1 MNPEFSRLFLTNQI
15 VFDKNTIIIKP
26 EKNCQNC
33 SNWSKN
39 RENVIIIIIYFN
51 YNLIEYHFYQHCSV
65 QSVINNYGIDS

>member
-1 MNPEFSRLFLTNQI
+1 MNPEFSRFFLTNQI
-15 VFDKNTIIIKP
+15 VFVKKHYNTP
-26 EKNCQNC
+26 EKKCQNC

-65 QSVINNYGIDS
+65 QSVSNQ